1 MSRAEQR
8 RCASHAG
15 SWYSGDERVLQREM
29 SGWLEAVKTD
39 SETFPARAIIGPHAG
54 YRYSGPTAAYAYKQI
69 NPEGI
74 KRVFIL
80 GPSHHIRLNGCLLSG
95 CSVYETPLYD
105 LVVDQEL
112 NKELME
118 SKGGFDKATL
128 QADEE
133 EHSIELHL
141 PYIAKAMES
150 RKGQFT
156 VVPILVGSLSPDK
169 EYKYG
174 KILAKYLMDPSNLF
188 VISSDFC
195 HWGERFDYT
204 YYDKE
209 AGEIHE
215 SISKLDHKG
224 MELIESLNHDAF
236 AAYLKKT
243 SNTICGRHPI
253 GVFLGMVKAI
263 LQHGEPPRMQLKFLK
278 YAQSDKCRKIADSSV
293 SYASAAFV
301 MS

>member
-1 MSRAEQR
+1 MSRSER
-8 RCASHAG
+8 RMASHAG
-15 SWYSGDERVLQREM
+15 SWYSGDGKVLQKEM
-29 SGWLEAVKTD
+29 SGWLDKVSPD
-39 SETFPARAIIGPHAG
+39 SATFPARAIIGPHAG
-54 YRYSGPTAAYAYKQI
+54 FRYSGPTAAYAYKQI
-69 NPEGI
+69 QPQGI

-80 GPSHHIRLNGCLLSG
+80 GPSHHITVNGCLLSG

-105 LVVDQEL
+105 LLVDKEV
-112 NKELME
+112 NRELMDA
-118 SKGGFDKATL
+118 KGFGMATL
-128 QADEE
+128 SADED
-133 EHSIELHL
+133 EHSLELRL

-150 RKGQFT
+150 RKGEFT
-156 VVPILVGSLSPDK
+156 IVPILVGSLSPDK
-169 EYKYG
+169 EAKYG

-215 SISKLDHKG
+215 SISSLDHKG
-224 MELIESLNHDAF
+224 MDIIENLDHDAF
-236 AAYLKKT
+236 AAYLKKYR
-243 SNTICGRHPI
+243 NTICGRHPI

-263 LQHGEPPRMQLKFLK
+263 RQRGDAPEMCLKFLK
-278 YAQSDKCRKIADSSV
+278 YAQSDKCRTLSDSSV
-293 SYASAAFV
+293 SYASAAFM